1 MMETCVKE
9 VAALEVIIKISKSLI
24 CDSSTFLNKEF
35 CIFVCIVFF
44 FLIKA
49 EIDNIVAQ

>member
-35 CIFVCIVFF
+35 CILFALYFF
-44 FLIKA
+44 F
-49 EIDNIVAQ
+49 